1 MTRGLDS
8 EPLPFREF
16 THGGK
21 CMGLSRLLQ
30 EERRE
35 MEHRLIVL
43 ELERS
48 SLSFNVAI
56 CS

>member
-1 MTRGLDS
+1 MDGA
-8 EPLPFREF
+8 
-16 THGGK
+16 
-21 CMGLSRLLQ
+21 RLLQ